1 MTIQP
6 YAGLKVRIQLVREG
20 TRQEYGKRISSSSDV
35 VDLVGPELTSSD
47 REVFLSVLL
56 NTKNVPIGVE
66 EVSIGSLDQSVIHP
80 RELFKS
86 AVLASASSLILAH
99 NHPSGDPE
107 PSQEDLK
114 ITQRLVNA
122 GEILGIRIL
131 DHVIVAGAS
140 HLSLLEKGL
149 LNRKP

>member
-20 TRQEYGKRISSSSDV
+20 TGQEYGKRISSSSDV
-35 VDLVGPELTSSD
+35 VDLVGPELKSSD

-66 EVSIGSLDQSVIHP
+66 EVSIGSLNQSVVCP

-114 ITQRLVNA
+114 ITQRLVTA

-131 DHVIVAGAS
+131 DHVIVAGVS